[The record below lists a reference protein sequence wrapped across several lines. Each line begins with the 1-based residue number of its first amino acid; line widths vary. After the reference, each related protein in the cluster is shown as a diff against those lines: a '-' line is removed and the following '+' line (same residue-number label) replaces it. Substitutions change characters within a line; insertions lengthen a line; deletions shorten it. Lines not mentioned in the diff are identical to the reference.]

1 MTDVL
6 LDPPSIPMTDSVSLY
21 HGQGDGRWHS
31 AVTTTRGDLLTIR
44 VEGPK
49 DERTY
54 KAFVGVVRATVMAMN
69 ALGAA
74 IDDAAKD
81 TEG

>member
-6 LDPPSIPMTDSVSLY
+6 LDPPLIPMTERISLY
-21 HGQGDGRWHS
+21 HDGCWHS
-31 AVTTTRGDLLTIR
+31 AVTTTRGDTLTIC
-44 VEGPK
+44 VAGPK

-54 KAFVGVVRATVMAMN
+54 KAFVGVVRATVLAMN

-74 IDDAAKD
+74 IDDAAMGN
-81 TEG
+81 EG